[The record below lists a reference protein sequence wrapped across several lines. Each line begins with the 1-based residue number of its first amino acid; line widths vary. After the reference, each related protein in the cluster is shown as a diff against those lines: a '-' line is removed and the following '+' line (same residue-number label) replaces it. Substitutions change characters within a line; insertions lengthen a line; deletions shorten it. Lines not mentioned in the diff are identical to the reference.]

1 MIKIIRISLLPI
13 ERGRWQNADR
23 NLRICNLCDKKEIG
37 DEFHYILEVQHITII
52 IL

>member
-13 ERGRWQNADR
+13 ERGRWQNVDR

-37 DEFHYILEVQHITII
+37 DECHYILEYN
-52 IL
+52 